1 MNIYHE
7 DIKASY
13 SIRCLQRLRRSVP
26 HWHQRMELL
35 MIDRGS
41 FRVTVRGEEY
51 IGTPGDVFVIRS
63 GQIHHIQPLE
73 QDHAIYVSTFP
84 TTLISLLQPS
94 LCQISCHITRAQL
107 EQAGI
112 LQKIKGLLDEML
124 EEKNREEK
132 YADMAIQARIQI
144 VYGLLARHF
153 EVAQTDTKTMD
164 NFLDFQAVL
173 SYINENYKEQITLA
187 DIAGKLN
194 YSTGHVCTM
203 FLTYTGQNF
212 KAYLDSIR
220 VHEASRLLLGSN
232 AMISRIGVQ
241 CGFENVRT
249 FNNVFRRVT
258 GMTPSQFRK
267 GG

>member
-7 DIKASY
+7 NIKASY

-26 HWHQRMELL
+26 HWHQRMEILL
-35 MIDRGS
+35 VERGS

-51 IGTPGDVFVIRS
+51 IGTPGDAFVIRS
-63 GQIHHIQPLE
+63 GQIHHIQPLDE
-73 QDHAIYVSTFP
+73 DSAIYVSTFP

-94 LCQISCHITRAQL
+94 LCQISCYITRAQL

-112 LQKIKGLLDEML
+112 LQQLKRLLDEML
-124 EEKNREEK
+124 EEESRKEK
-132 YADMAIQARIQI
+132 YAEMAVQARIQI

-153 EVAQTDTKTMD
+153 EVAQTDSKTMD

-187 DIAGKLN
+187 DIAKQLN
-194 YSTGHVCTM
+194 YSSGYVSTM

-220 VHEASRLLLGSN
+220 IHEASRLLLGSN
-232 AMISRIGVQ
+232 DSVSHICSC
-241 CGFENVRT
+241 CGFDNIRT